1 MQTFEYRGYNTK
13 GAARSGLIEATGPKE
28 ARELLAKRG
37 IFAEKLKQSR
47 SGIKIRTEDRATIY
61 RELNSLLSA
70 GVPLARALDLLIES
84 QDKAHICSVLAST
97 RDKVKN
103 GESFASSFS
112 GATVSVSSFEGAIL
126 EAAETSATV
135 GPTLLRLADFLEE
148 QSRISERVQTALI
161 YPAIV
166 VGAGIC
172 VSLFMLGFLVPKVR
186 GLFQNGSR
194 SLPPLTEAVI
204 AAGDFLLAWGLPI
217 AVLLAASIWVLR
229 RRIIANRSL
238 RCRLDGRIFHLPIL
252 GKAYRILVNLRFSQT
267 MATLLNSGVPLI
279 EAFKLAARA
288 TGSPFVENSS
298 GKEAES
304 ISHGGSLSS
313 AVAAIEPLSES
324 LPGLLRVGESSGSVV
339 EMLDSAGARYSIAW
353 QRFIDRSLSLL
364 EPVLMLVIGAF
375 VLLVTV
381 SVLLPVIS
389 LTDTLRI

>member
-1 MQTFEYRGYNTK
+1 
-13 GAARSGLIEATGPKE
+13 
-28 ARELLAKRG
+28 
-37 IFAEKLKQSR
+37 
-47 SGIKIRTEDRATIY
+47 
-61 RELNSLLSA
+61 
-70 GVPLARALDLLIES
+70 
-84 QDKAHICSVLAST
+84 
-97 RDKVKN
+97 
-103 GESFASSFS
+103 
-112 GATVSVSSFEGAIL
+112 
-126 EAAETSATV
+126 
-135 GPTLLRLADFLEE
+135 
-148 QSRISERVQTALI
+148 
-161 YPAIV
+161 
-166 VGAGIC
+166 
-172 VSLFMLGFLVPKVR
+172 MLGFLVPKVR